1 MRQRDLP
8 YRFIFILGL
17 LVMIGIN
24 GWSAMLHPDGTIN
37 GWQSIASV
45 VWLVGLVGSLFYIKE
60 DKALRLMVW
69 YIRSGLVA
77 ALFIYGVSL
86 LGGAF
91 SETIWFDGLASVQFI
106 FYFLFVIPLFG
117 LNAWTDVLFGEFS
130 LYMSVLYGIALITLH
145 VKVWNDAS
153 RHLNY

>member
-45 VWLVGLVGSLFYIKE
+45 V
-60 DKALRLMVW
+60 
-69 YIRSGLVA
+69 
-77 ALFIYGVSL
+77 
-86 LGGAF
+86 
-91 SETIWFDGLASVQFI
+91 
-106 FYFLFVIPLFG
+106 
-117 LNAWTDVLFGEFS
+117 
-130 LYMSVLYGIALITLH
+130 
-145 VKVWNDAS
+145 
-153 RHLNY
+153 

>member
-24 GWSAMLHPDGTIN
+24 GWSAMLHPDGMIN

-45 VWLVGLVGSLFYIKE
+45 VWLIGLVGSLFYIKE

-69 YIRSGLVA
+69 YIRIGLVA

-86 LGGAF
+86 LEGTF
-91 SETIWFDGLASVQFI
+91 SETFWFDGLASVQFV
-106 FYFLFVIPLFG
+106 FYFLFVVPLFG
-117 LNAWTDVLFGEFS
+117 LNAWTDVLFDEFS
-130 LYMSVLYGIALITLH
+130 LYTSVLYGIALITLH
-145 VKVWNDAS
+145 VKVWNDTS
-153 RHLNY
+153 RHLHY